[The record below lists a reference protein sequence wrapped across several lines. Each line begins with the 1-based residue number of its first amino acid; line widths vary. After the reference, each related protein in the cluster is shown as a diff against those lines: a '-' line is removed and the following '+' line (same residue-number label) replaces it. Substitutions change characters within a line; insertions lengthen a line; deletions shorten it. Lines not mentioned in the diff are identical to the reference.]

1 MNFYFLS
8 QFSQI
13 WILPP
18 GLNLLLAIIGFLF
31 IKLHQQR
38 IGRILILLSLV
49 SLWIL
54 STPILAQLLISHLQN
69 QYQPIQVDQLHQQ
82 NNAAIVVLGGGD
94 LPASEYKTN
103 HVPVGATFARLHY
116 AVYLHKKL
124 KIPIIVSGGVG
135 APHTGADLMSEELKN
150 YFHTTAKWKE
160 RNSINTKDEGLFMV
174 SLLEKHHIK
183 VIYLITNA
191 WHIPRAMYTFNA
203 AFKNTG
209 IKIIAAPMGYMN
221 LHNKHKFFDY
231 LPTVEGLNVNI
242 INIHEYVGMLAY
254 RIMNINYQ

>member
-1 MNFYFLS
+1 MDCNTMNFYFLS

-160 RNSINTKDEGLFMV
+160 RNSINTKDEGLFIV

-183 VIYLITNA
+183 V
-191 WHIPRAMYTFNA
+191 
-203 AFKNTG
+203 
-209 IKIIAAPMGYMN
+209 IAAPMGYMN

-254 RIMNINYQ
+254 RIMNINY